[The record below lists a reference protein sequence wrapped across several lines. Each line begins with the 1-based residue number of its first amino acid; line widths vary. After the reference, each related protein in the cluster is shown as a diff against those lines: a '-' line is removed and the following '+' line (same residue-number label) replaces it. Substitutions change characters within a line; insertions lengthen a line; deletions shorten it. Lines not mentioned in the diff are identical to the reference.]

1 MSVDVGSRGR
11 EAVVG
16 SVGIGVGLIGVGL
29 EDVELWKDVGKG

>member
-29 EDVELWKDVGKG
+29 DVELWKDVGKG

>member
-16 SVGIGVGLIGVGL
+16 SVGIGVGL
-29 EDVELWKDVGKG
+29 DVELWKDVGKG